1 MKIDKEAKKTV
12 YYLLFFWAVKETIK
26 LNEYF
31 TSKEMFEAFNMA
43 NQFLIFK
50 KQKQNKKVQKQT
62 IALLHKIQQLS
73 ISMEFVSFEMLS
85 FISLNF
91 LMNECQEKDMKRFKE
106 INVINILEEI
116 HKKYPSELKQHYKLF
131 DEIEDKI

>member
-31 TSKEMFEAFNMA
+31 TSKEMFEAFNTA

-116 HKKYPSELKQHYKLF
+116 HKKYPFELKQHYKLF

>member
-12 YYLLFFWAVKETIK
+12 YYLLFFWSVKETIK

-31 TSKEMFEAFNMA
+31 TSKEMFEAFDMKNK
-43 NQFLIFK
+43 FLIFK

-116 HKKYPSELKQHYKLF
+116 HKKYPKELKQHYKLF

>member
-31 TSKEMFEAFNMA
+31 TSKEMFEAFNTA

-50 KQKQNKKVQKQT
+50 KQKQNRKVQKQT
-62 IALLHKIQQLS
+62 IVLLHKIQQLS

-116 HKKYPSELKQHYKLF
+116 QKKYPSELKQHYKLF

>member
-1 MKIDKEAKKTV
+1 
-12 YYLLFFWAVKETIK
+12 
-26 LNEYF
+26 
-31 TSKEMFEAFNMA
+31 MFEAFDVA
-43 NQFLIFK
+43 NRFLIFK
-50 KQKQNKKVQKQT
+50 KQKQNRKVQKQT

-91 LMNECQEKDMKRFKE
+91 LMNECNEKDMKRFKE

>member
-1 MKIDKEAKKTV
+1 MKINKEAKKTV

-31 TSKEMFEAFNMA
+31 TSKEMFEAFNLA

-91 LMNECQEKDMKRFKE
+91 LMNECQEKDMRRFKE

>member
-1 MKIDKEAKKTV
+1 MKINKQAKIDV
-12 YYLLFFWAVKETIK
+12 YYLMFFWAVKETIK

-31 TSKEMFEAFNMA
+31 TSKEMFEAFDVA
-43 NQFLIFK
+43 NRFLIFK
-50 KQKQNKKVQKQT
+50 KQKQNRKVQKQT

-73 ISMEFVSFEMLS
+73 IYMEFVSFEMLS

-91 LMNECQEKDMKRFKE
+91 LINECNEKDMKRFKE